1 MPVTV
6 APVQPGELEELLPS
20 IAAYQRFYA
29 AEPDDERNRTY
40 FARFCVGAGHDG
52 LLLAAR
58 DAATGA
64 LLGHATLFWAESGVE
79 AEQVVL
85 LNDLFVAEHAR
96 GAGAGRALIEETLAV
111 ARARSC
117 RLVRWQ
123 TALDNRTAQGL
134 YERVPGAQR
143 SALFEYEVA
152 V

>member
-1 MPVTV
+1 MPVCV
-6 APVQPGELEELLPS
+6 APVAPEELDELLPS
-20 IAAYQRFYA
+20 IAAYQRFYET
-29 AEPDDERNRTY
+29 EPDEERNRAY
-40 FARFCVGAGHDG
+40 FARFVLGGDGPG

-58 DAATGA
+58 DAESGA

-79 AEQVVL
+79 AQQVVL
-85 LNDLFVAEHAR
+85 LNDLFVAAHAR